1 MPTRKTAR
9 LRRATIDYTEWGDGP
24 PVVFVHGLL
33 VNSGLWRHVA
43 PVVADAGNRCIAPD
57 WPLGGHATPV
67 PDADMTPPGVA
78 DLIAEF
84 LDTLDLRDVTIV
96 ANDTGGALVQ
106 LVLTRNPDRI
116 GRVVLTPS
124 DCFEYFFP
132 PLFAPLPKLAKLP
145 GFASVLVAALRSRWI
160 QRSPA
165 AFGFV
170 AKRPVPNE
178 IVDSYLAPSRRSK
191 AVRDDLTRFV
201 RNVHNRHTIDAAE
214 RLRDF
219 TKPVLLAWARE
230 DKVFPVKLAYR
241 LGEILPKA
249 TVVEIDDSYTFVPE
263 DQPAELA
270 EQIIG
275 FIKAN

>member
-1 MPTRKTAR
+1 MPTRKSVR
-9 LRRATIDYTEWGDGP
+9 LRQATIDYTEWGDGP

-33 VNSGLWRHVA
+33 VNSGLWRTVA
-43 PVVADAGNRCIAPD
+43 PAVADAGNRCIAPD

-67 PDADMTPPGVA
+67 PDADLTPPGVA
-78 DLIAEF
+78 DLITEF
-84 LDTLDLRDVTIV
+84 LDTVDLSDVTLV

-106 LVLTRNPDRI
+106 LAMTRNPDRI

-124 DCFEYFFP
+124 DCFDAFFP
-132 PLFAPLPKLAKLP
+132 PMFAPLPKLAKLP
-145 GFASVLVAALRSRWI
+145 GFANVLVAGLRSRLI
-160 QRSPA
+160 QRSPL

-178 IVDSYLAPSRRSK
+178 IVDSYLAPARRSK

-201 RNVHNRHTIDAAE
+201 RSVHNRHTLAAAE
-214 RLRDF
+214 RLPQF

-230 DKVFPVKLAYR
+230 DKVFPIELAYR
-241 LGEILPKA
+241 LGEILPNA

-270 EQIIG
+270 EQIIK
-275 FIKAN
+275 FRTAN